1 MKPLKIDVLKNWKVL
16 KLAKH
21 LQRLR
26 DVHESP
32 DHDTF
37 DLYYDVSQKSALYKV
52 SEDLSSLYKLTKS
65 KYCELDDLHKHQE
78 GVFKLTYS
86 DKQREENTR
95 DLYQY
100 EYYCDVTKLNKD
112 IIIHAIKES
121 YDYSKDKLLKQKSTD
136 DSEP

>member
-1 MKPLKIDVLKNWKVL
+1 MKPLKTDVLKNWKVL

-37 DLYYDVSQKSALYKV
+37 DLYYDVSKKSALYKV

-65 KYCELDDLHKHQE
+65 KYCELDDLHKHQR
-78 GVFKLTYS
+78 Y
-86 DKQREENTR
+86 NYTR
-95 DLYQY
+95 Y
-100 EYYCDVTKLNKD
+100 KR
-112 IIIHAIKES
+112 II
-121 YDYSKDKLLKQKSTD
+121 
-136 DSEP
+136 